1 LDCDHKHVCSKLSS
15 CRTRLFNVRVGIPP
29 GPIRNLRERIWHSLC
44 LDRVLVEFF
53 FREGEWTLFSRLMNN
68 SDLFS
73 MVEYNAYKNIRRIVQ
88 AIRTGDYPGAVSRCD
103 RNQASLNRR
112 SSRLEFQLQYGKFLQ
127 LVRLQKFQLAV
138 AHARRHLCHWSSKQP
153 DTLQQLIAFLAFS
166 RVTCRDA
173 CATCYARH
181 SLTDLGGAIFAQ
193 SCSFH
198 SLQMACKF
206 VAHVQAGLSCL
217 QFMKRDPVCIE
228 LSSDCDYAFHLTAL
242 LRVAKSVPA
251 TKHTR
256 SMLVCHVTRG
266 KMDETNP
273 PQVMPNG
280 SVYSAFAIKLLARS
294 HEISCPRTS
303 RGPYV
308 LSDMKKVYFA

>member
-1 LDCDHKHVCSKLSS
+1 M
-15 CRTRLFNVRVGIPP
+15 
-29 GPIRNLRERIWHSLC
+29 
-44 LDRVLVEFF
+44 EFF

-73 MVEYNAYKNIRRIVQ
+73 MVEYNAYKNIRSIVQ
-88 AIRTGDYPGAVSRCD
+88 AVRTGDYHGAVSRCD

-112 SSRLEFQLQYGKFLQ
+112 SSLIEFQLQYGKFLQ
-127 LVRLQKFQLAV
+127 LVRLQKVQLAV
-138 AHARRHLCHWSSKQP
+138 AHARRHLCHWSSEKP

-198 SLQMACKF
+198 SLPMACKF
-206 VAHVQAGLSCL
+206 VAHIQAGLSCL
-217 QFMKRDPVCIE
+217 QFMKQDPVCIE

-256 SMLVCHVTRG
+256 SKLVCHITRE

-273 PQVMPNG
+273 PQAMPNG
-280 SVYSAFAIKLLARS
+280 SVYSAFAMKLLARS